1 MPFYTE
7 ATPKLSAF
15 APRKRATSSA
25 IRKFFVLSQN
35 TTSTLAEIAL
45 QSISNDRID
54 TFECSA
60 WRSNGFS
67 DSAIL
72 RLTCALG
79 AFSIRSWPNRF
90 DTPSKI
96 EFWAATN
103 ETFNDNERSLKNVGA
118 STNIP
123 FPVLTQWKPHGD
135 HAVFVLPFEDKL
147 WTLCS
152 WVQGQPIASNQVD
165 KALVVHLATVLGR
178 LHARPLGLQSMQS
191 NSLRER
197 LEVLKSLD
205 HRLFSLIDQTTF
217 FSSSHLSDRLK
228 HCMAI
233 VLERGPDWQRFLSVG
248 GRQMRACHWIVR
260 DLWRENILLD
270 DSKRFS
276 SIVDLGAAR
285 IDWPGLD
292 FIRLFGSLSYDS
304 GHDLS
309 VDGSSK
315 NELWQDAFAAY
326 TNELPSHAIESLEEC
341 KMMHMVSVGLS
352 IAQWVR
358 WIQSGTIDLRNSEKA
373 QRVSERIRELC
384 DQFLM
389 EAM

>member
-1 MPFYTE
+1 VRLVNVLLRVCHTRT
-7 ATPKLSAF
+7 ATWES
-15 APRKRATSSA
+15 
-25 IRKFFVLSQN
+25 FVLSQN
-35 TTSTLAEIAL
+35 TINSLAEVAL
-45 QSISNDRID
+45 QSFSNDRID

-67 DSAIL
+67 DSVIL

-103 ETFNDNERSLKNVGA
+103 ETFNDNERSLRRVGA
-118 STNIP
+118 SNAIP
-123 FPVLTQWKPHGD
+123 FPTLTKWKRHGEPAVLI
-135 HAVFVLPFEDKL
+135 LPFEDQL
-147 WTLCS
+147 WTLCN
-152 WVQGQPIASNQVD
+152 WVQGQPIEPNQVD
-165 KALVVHLATVLGR
+165 KALVVHLANVLGQ

-197 LEVLKSLD
+197 SEALKSLD
-205 HRLFSLIDQTTF
+205 HRLFSAIDQTTF
-217 FSSSHLSDRLK
+217 FAFNNLSDRLK
-228 HCMAI
+228 HCIAI
-233 VLERGPDWQRFLSVG
+233 VMERGPDWQRFLSIG

-304 GHDLS
+304 GQDLS
-309 VDGSSK
+309 VNATSK
-315 NELWQDAFAAY
+315 NELWQDAFATYA
-326 TNELPSHAIESLEEC
+326 TEHPNHAIESLDEC
-341 KMMHMVSVGLS
+341 KMLHLVSVGLS
-352 IAQWVR
+352 IAQWVK
-358 WIQSGTIDLRNSEKA
+358 WINGGTIALGNSEKA
-373 QRVSERIRELC
+373 GRVSERIEQLC
-384 DQFLM
+384 NQFLI
-389 EAM
+389 EVS

>member
-1 MPFYTE
+1 M
-7 ATPKLSAF
+7 
-15 APRKRATSSA
+15 
-25 IRKFFVLSQN
+25 LSQN
-35 TTSTLAEIAL
+35 SICTLAEIAL

-72 RLTCALG
+72 RLTCAMG

-96 EFWAATN
+96 EFWVGTN
-103 ETFNDNERSLKNVGA
+103 EIFDDNERSLGRVGA

-123 FPVLTQWKPHGD
+123 FPVLTQWQQQGEPS
-135 HAVFVLPFEDKL
+135 VLVLHFEGQL

-152 WVQGQPIASNQVD
+152 WVQGQPIATGQID

-178 LHARPLGLQSMQS
+178 LHSRPLGLQTMPS

-197 LEVLKSLD
+197 LEALKSLD
-205 HRLFSLIDQTTF
+205 HRLFSAIDQTTF
-217 FSSSHLSDRLK
+217 FGSNRLSDRLK

-233 VLERGPDWQRFLSVG
+233 VLERRPDWQRFLSIG
-248 GRQMRACHWIVR
+248 GSQMRACHWIVR

-304 GHDLS
+304 GHGLGLNATS
-309 VDGSSK
+309 R
-315 NELWQDAFAAY
+315 NELWQDAYEAY
-326 TNELPSHAIESLEEC
+326 FREHPSHVIESLDEC
-341 KMMHMVSVGLS
+341 KMLHIVSVGLS
-352 IAQWVR
+352 IAQWVM
-358 WIQSGTIDLRNSEKA
+358 WIKSGTIDPGNFGKA
-373 QRVSERIRELC
+373 QRISERIMELC
-384 DQFLM
+384 DQFLI

>member
-1 MPFYTE
+1 
-7 ATPKLSAF
+7 
-15 APRKRATSSA
+15 
-25 IRKFFVLSQN
+25 
-35 TTSTLAEIAL
+35 
-45 QSISNDRID
+45 
-54 TFECSA
+54 
-60 WRSNGFS
+60 
-67 DSAIL
+67 
-72 RLTCALG
+72 
-79 AFSIRSWPNRF
+79 
-90 DTPSKI
+90 
-96 EFWAATN
+96 
-103 ETFNDNERSLKNVGA
+103 
-118 STNIP
+118 
-123 FPVLTQWKPHGD
+123 
-135 HAVFVLPFEDKL
+135 
-147 WTLCS
+147 
-152 WVQGQPIASNQVD
+152 
-165 KALVVHLATVLGR
+165 
-178 LHARPLGLQSMQS
+178 
-191 NSLRER
+191 
-197 LEVLKSLD
+197 
-205 HRLFSLIDQTTF
+205 
-217 FSSSHLSDRLK
+217 
-228 HCMAI
+228 MAI
-233 VLERGPDWQRFLSVG
+233 VLERGPDWQRFLSFG

-304 GHDLS
+304 GHDFS

-326 TNELPSHAIESLEEC
+326 TRKHPSHTIESLEEC
-341 KMMHMVSVGLS
+341 KMLHIVSVGLS

>member
-1 MPFYTE
+1 M
-7 ATPKLSAF
+7 
-15 APRKRATSSA
+15 
-25 IRKFFVLSQN
+25 LSQN
-35 TTSTLAEIAL
+35 SIHTLAEIAL
-45 QSISNDRID
+45 QSISIDRIEP
-54 TFECSA
+54 FECSA

-67 DSAIL
+67 DSDIL

-103 ETFNDNERSLKNVGA
+103 EIFNDNERSLKRFGA
-118 STNIP
+118 SNAIP
-123 FPVLTQWKPHGD
+123 FPGLNLWKPHGVP
-135 HAVFVLPFEDKL
+135 AVLILPFEDQL

-152 WVQGQPIASNQVD
+152 WVQGQPIAQGQVD

-197 LEVLKSLD
+197 SEALKSLD
-205 HRLFSLIDQTTF
+205 HRLFIAIDQTTF
-217 FSSSHLSDRLK
+217 FASNKRSDRLK

-233 VLERGPDWQRFLSVG
+233 VLERGPDWQRFLSIG
-248 GRQMRACHWIVR
+248 GCQMRACHWIVR

-285 IDWPGLD
+285 IDWPVLD

-304 GHDLS
+304 GHALS
-309 VDGSSK
+309 VNANSK
-315 NELWQDAFAAY
+315 NELWQNAFEAY
-326 TNELPSHAIESLEEC
+326 AKQHPSHAIASLDEC
-341 KMMHMVSVGLS
+341 KMLHLVSVGLS
-352 IAQWVR
+352 IAQWVK
-358 WIQSGTIDLRNSEKA
+358 WVQGGTIDLSNSEKA
-373 QRVSERIRELC
+373 QRVSERIEELC
-384 DQFLM
+384 NQFLL
-389 EAM
+389 EVS